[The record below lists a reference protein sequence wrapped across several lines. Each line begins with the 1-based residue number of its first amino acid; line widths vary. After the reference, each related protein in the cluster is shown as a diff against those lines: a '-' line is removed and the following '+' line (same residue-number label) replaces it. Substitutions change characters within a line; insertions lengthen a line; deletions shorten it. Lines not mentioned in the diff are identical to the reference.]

1 MNRFFGLMPTEEI
14 EITKYFQDKYRNR
27 ITITAGPRGWT
38 VVYVVDNSAAYKD
51 EDIGTEANFNN
62 AYNAATDVCGQLY
75 PIKEDNYEE
84 D

>member
-1 MNRFFGLMPTEEI
+1 MPTEEI

-38 VVYVVDNSAAYKD
+38 VVYVDNSTAYKD